1 MQELLIQIEGTNHAQ
16 PVIRFDT
23 GNNSLDLRL
32 MTLCKVFI
40 EDYCMYT
47 HGNFKF
53 KEPSEF
59 NNSKGEVGM
68 LRKDLNKLYQL
79 LLEKGM
85 SHKELQE
92 VLWE

>member
-1 MQELLIQIEGTNHAQ
+1 MQELLIQIKGTNHAK

-32 MTLCKVFI
+32 MTLCRVFI
-40 EDYCMYT
+40 EDYCIYT
-47 HGNFKF
+47 QSNFKF

-59 NNSKGEVGM
+59 NNSKGEIGM

-85 SHKELQE
+85 SHEELQE